1 MGENEVGG
9 GKFVP
14 ISEATLKQIEAA
26 SRSENYSIRKFIEEG
41 LIGVIR
47 AYEMGY
53 PPSKLVDVLEF
64 LRIHDAFG
72 GLIVPRAIFSE
83 ILKIKFNGQEKEYL
97 LEKWYECGR
106 WYGASLRRSSDD
118 PISTFKLYLMSMGWN
133 LNEVEVREE
142 GNDLR
147 LVCVSSTITAEETEI
162 LSRFITGAL
171 FGMGCAIKKEDI
183 MTGMIILDCVRGG
196 TNNQSLKN
204 E

>member
-1 MGENEVGG
+1 
-9 GKFVP
+9 
-14 ISEATLKQIEAA
+14 
-26 SRSENYSIRKFIEEG
+26 
-41 LIGVIR
+41 
-47 AYEMGY
+47 
-53 PPSKLVDVLEF
+53 
-64 LRIHDAFG
+64 
-72 GLIVPRAIFSE
+72 
-83 ILKIKFNGQEKEYL
+83 
-97 LEKWYECGR
+97 
-106 WYGASLRRSSDD
+106 
-118 PISTFKLYLMSMGWN
+118 MSMGWN

-183 MTGMIILDCVRGG
+183 ITGMIILDCVRGG